1 MHRLVSISTTLK
13 SWLTTTAAI
22 PVSSSSPRMRS
33 RTPAATDASN
43 PVVGSSRMSTGG
55 LFASAFAS
63 CTRCLIPPEKVW
75 TGSSIRF
82 RGTSVR
88 WSNSVAR
95 SLMSLKFLHPAAVRR
110 SAILPPAEILRSS
123 PSLGS

>member
-43 PVVGSSRMSTGG
+43 PVVGSSSISTGG
-55 LFASAFAS
+55 LLASAFLDWILEL
-63 CTRCLIPPEKVW
+63 LI
-75 TGSSIRF
+75 
-82 RGTSVR
+82 
-88 WSNSVAR
+88 
-95 SLMSLKFLHPAAVRR
+95 LK
-110 SAILPPAEILRSS
+110 S
-123 PSLGS
+123 